1 MFALIDIALVVAGF
15 VLLVWGADRFVFGA
29 AGMARTL
36 GVSPLI
42 IGLVIVGF
50 GTSAPEILVGGVAA
64 WAGNTGLAIG
74 NALGSNITNIGLVLG
89 TTALI
94 YPLSVHSDV
103 LRREFPVLLLV
114 MSLVVMLFLDGELGR
129 LDGILLLVGMGT
141 FIYWMVHLA
150 RQSRTGD
157 PMTVEFEQEIP
168 APIPLGKAIFWLLLG
183 LVVLLVGARLVV
195 LGAVSIAQ
203 ALGVSDLV
211 IGLTI
216 VAIGTSLPEL
226 AATLMSAHK
235 GEDDL
240 AVGNIIGSNLFNLL
254 GVLGVPAAIN
264 PAAFDILVMTRDMP
278 VMIVLTLALYFMA
291 RQRRG
296 QDGNGHIGRFKGGIL
311 LAGYLGYLGVLY
323 QTTAT

>member
-89 TTALI
+89 ATALV

-141 FIYWMVHLA
+141 FIYWMIHLGK
-150 RQSRTGD
+150 QSRASD

-168 APIPLGKAIFWLLLG
+168 AFVPLGKAILWLLLG

-195 LGAVSIAQ
+195 MGAVSIAQ
-203 ALGVSDLV
+203 AMGVSDLV

-254 GVLGVPAAIN
+254 GVLGVPAVIN
-264 PAAFDILVMTRDMP
+264 PAGFDILVMTRDMP
-278 VMIVLTLALYFMA
+278 VMIVLTLALYFIA

-296 QDGNGHIGRFKGGIL
+296 QDGNGRIGRFKGGIL
-311 LAGYLGYLGVLY
+311 MAGYLGYLGVLY
-323 QTTAT
+323 QTTAG